1 MQFDDGGGAQRPLL
15 HPHDGSLRELQTGIE
30 VGAMHDKVKVNVA
43 GTSMPSLSHGQF
55 SFTHLG
61 SNTLDVNTELKFRMR
76 VWNLKEYGYLS
87 LAIHVIAVILT
98 AYLLWHVY
106 NMYSH
111 GDPVSFVAYLWPFA
125 VILGVICV
133 VIHKR
138 PQWITQAAFGMLPAA
153 Q

>member
-1 MQFDDGGGAQRPLL
+1 
-15 HPHDGSLRELQTGIE
+15 
-30 VGAMHDKVKVNVA
+30 
-43 GTSMPSLSHGQF
+43 MPSLSHGQF
-55 SFTHLG
+55 SFYHPG
-61 SNTLDVNTELKFRMR
+61 SNTLDVNAELKFRMR

-125 VILGVICV
+125 VILGIICV